1 MSLLH
6 ALWRDE
12 TGVVLSAEL
21 VMLGTLG
28 VVGATVGLNA
38 VAKSVNEEMTDFA
51 RAMRSL
57 DQSYSVPGHRG
68 CGAWKAGSTYLQED
82 VEVSLRRIEVVEDG
96 ERGRDSD
103 QDRTHDRKP
112 DQRPRPKLQPK
123 RKRPPFSPRREEQ
136 RRNDQRRGDERR
148 RTDSVDEPAA
158 DEPSAPLVI

>member
-21 VMLGTLG
+21 VLLGTLG

-38 VAKSVNEEMTDFA
+38 AAKSVNEEMTDFA
-51 RAMRSL
+51 RDMRSL
-57 DQSYSVPGHRG
+57 DQSYSVPGYRS
-68 CGAWKAGSTYLQED
+68 CGAWKAGSSYRQED

-103 QDRTHDRKP
+103 QDRAHDRKP
-112 DQRPRPKLQPK
+112 DQRPRPKFQPM
-123 RKRPPFSPRREEQ
+123 RKRPPFPPRGEDQ
-136 RRNDQRRGDERR
+136 RRNDQRRGDDRR

-158 DEPSAPLVI
+158 DEQAAPLTI